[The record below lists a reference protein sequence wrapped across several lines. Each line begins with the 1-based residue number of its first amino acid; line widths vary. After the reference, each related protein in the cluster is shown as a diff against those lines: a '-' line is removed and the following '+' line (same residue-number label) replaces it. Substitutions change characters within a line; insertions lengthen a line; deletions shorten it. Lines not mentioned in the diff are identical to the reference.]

1 MHALII
7 TANPREVEDFCRFTC
22 QAAGCTCVIA
32 PDAAAAAARLAREP
46 ADLLLI
52 HYTTPADLGVLDE
65 VDQQDILLPMALV
78 LSEVVETVPVQ
89 TLAPRLQGYLTLPAE
104 PAQLTALLQR
114 CAMAAAPRY
123 EQLLLQQR
131 LQEARQEVARQSGT
145 LATIYGLGRAFA
157 TMLDR
162 DRLLDHVLETVI
174 HLLPADEATVLLADG
189 NDEEQRPSL
198 RFVCSRGLRA
208 GEQRLRVEDSLAE
221 MVMQTGQPLMIAQV
235 GQRTC
240 GAYDSSVP
248 DSDGEHQ
255 NRRYLHALLDV
266 PLKVWERPIGVL
278 SAVNKITERA
288 FVEEDRF
295 LLTVVADYAAVAIE
309 NARLCNDSQHTAA
322 LEMFRH
328 TVATLSHYINNPLMA
343 LMAGAHT
350 TMQHVRNLGAT
361 EPTTGGRTAPV
372 LRNLE
377 LMADKIQEIAI
388 VLSVLREVV
397 VPSSTAYWREEK
409 MIDIEKHPQQTHT
422 VASISDPARPSSDQ
436 ITDRGRNICIEPFE
450 LS

>member
-22 QAAGCTCVIA
+22 QAAGCTCVTV
-32 PDAAAAAARLAREP
+32 PDAATAAARLAREP
-46 ADLLLI
+46 ADLLLV

-65 VDQQDILLPMALV
+65 VNRQDILLPMALV
-78 LSEVVETVPVQ
+78 LSEAVETVPVQ
-89 TLAPRLQGYLTLPAE
+89 TLAHRLQGYLTLPAE

-174 HLLPADEATVLLADG
+174 HLLPADEATVLLVDG
-189 NDEEQRPSL
+189 SDEERPSL
-198 RFVCSRGLRA
+198 RLVCSRGLRA

-235 GQRTC
+235 GQRAC
-240 GAYDSSVP
+240 SARDSSAP
-248 DSDGEHQ
+248 GGDGEHQ

-278 SAVNKITERA
+278 SAVNKVTERA

-309 NARLCNDSQHTAA
+309 NARLCSDSQHTAA
-322 LEMFRH
+322 LEMFRQ

-343 LMAGAHT
+343 LMAGTHT

-361 EPTTGGRTAPV
+361 EPTAGGRTAPV

-397 VPSSTAYWREEK
+397 VPSSTAYWRGEK
-409 MIDIEKHPQQTHT
+409 MIDIEKHLRQKLADLQ
-422 VASISDPARPSSDQ
+422 
-436 ITDRGRNICIEPFE
+436 RGKRAP
-450 LS
+450 